1 MSLQQVVHYFRTGL
15 RAADFFFEGTKLTVR
30 SSLPEEEAPKASALL
45 RLLSRDFF
53 AVGLPLTPTGF
64 SFTSP
69 FISAS
74 T

>member
-1 MSLQQVVHYFRTGL
+1 MHYFRTGL

-53 AVGLPLTPTGF
+53 AVGLPLTPDRLLFDLTFHF
-64 SFTSP
+64 SEYL
-69 FISAS
+69 IER
-74 T
+74 